1 MLNKNTPISELK
13 GIGPKSFFLY
23 QNLGLNTVG
32 DLLSHIPFRY
42 QDTSEIISI
51 KEFKEQGEGTFLAE
65 VEDVKTTYFR
75 KKITTVKVKDDTDNL
90 RLIYFN
96 QSYLQK
102 TLQKGQIYIFDAKY
116 SVGKNGKS
124 KNIYNP
130 KYERFK
136 YDKEKQLHVGKIVG
150 VYPETKGL
158 TSAMLRRK
166 ISELQEDIPAIF
178 TDPLEQEIKRGNLKL
193 PLIAGAVK
201 NIHFP
206 NNKTDIKLARERLA
220 FDEMLRVAIKI
231 ERERKEK
238 KQEKSKKIPLNSKV
252 VNKFI
257 KLLPYELTNDQ
268 NKAVEDILN
277 DYNNSVPMTRL
288 LNGDV
293 GSGKTV
299 VSAIAILNC
308 IKNGFSSI
316 LLAPTTVL
324 AKQHFET
331 FKKLLKNFNV
341 DIELCISSEK
351 SISDADNKLII
362 GTHAILYEMELPK
375 DLNLVII
382 DEQHRFGVEQREY
395 FRKKSRYSPHYL
407 TMTATP
413 IPRSLTEIFFGGL
426 DVSEIKEKP
435 KNRIEVKTYYTPVK
449 KRYECFDWVK
459 EKIIQSKGKDQAF
472 FIYPLIEETEKSTRK
487 SVLNEYEN
495 LMEIFKGLKVKYLH
509 GKLKENEKSKLLE
522 EFREKKID
530 ILVSTT
536 VIEVGID
543 IPDATII
550 VVEDA
555 ERFGLAQLHQLRGRV
570 GRSDKE
576 SYCFVIPSN
585 SVERKS
591 PAEERLIYFSK
602 HSSGFDVAQYDLQT
616 RGPGE
621 VYGTKQSGV
630 PTFKAADIYDVALLK
645 KARVFAKKLIKEDND
660 LKYILDNL
668 FY

>member
-1 MLNKNTPISELK
+1 MLTKDTPISELK
-13 GIGPKSFFLY
+13 GIGPKSLY
-23 QNLGLNTVG
+23 LYENLGIHTVR
-32 DLLSHIPFRY
+32 DLLFHIPFRY

-51 KEFKEQGEGTFLAE
+51 KEFKERGEGTFLAE
-65 VEDVKTTYFR
+65 IEDVKTTYFK
-75 KKITTVKVKDDTDNL
+75 KKITTVKVKDDTDTL
-90 RLIYFN
+90 RLTYFN

-102 TLQKGQIYIFDAKY
+102 TLQKGEIYLFDAKY
-116 SVGKNGKS
+116 STSRNGKT

-130 KYERFK
+130 KFEKFK
-136 YDKEKQLHVGKIVG
+136 YEKEKQLHVGKIVG

-166 ISELQEDIPAIF
+166 IAELQNDIPKILD
-178 TDPLEQEIKRGNLKL
+178 DPLEKYVIKSNLKL
-193 PLIAGAVK
+193 PFISKAIEK
-201 NIHFP
+201 THFP
-206 NNKTDIKLARERLA
+206 EDQKDIDIAKQRLS

-231 ERERKEK
+231 EREKKAKRKEK
-238 KQEKSKKIPLNSKV
+238 AKKIPLDSKV
-252 VNKFI
+252 LNNFI
-257 KLLPYELTNDQ
+257 KSLPYKLTDDQ
-268 NKAVEDILN
+268 NKAVEEILA
-277 DYNNSVPMTRL
+277 DCNNSIPMTRL

-299 VSAIAILNC
+299 VAGIAILNC

-331 FKKLLKNFNV
+331 FNKLFKDFDI
-341 DIELCISSEK
+341 DIELCISSDK
-351 SISDADNKLII
+351 NISDADNKLII
-362 GTHAILYEMELPK
+362 GTHAILYDMTLPK

-395 FRKKSRYSPHYL
+395 FREKGKYSPHYL

-435 KNRIEVKTYYTPVK
+435 KGRIEVKTYYTPVR
-449 KRYECFDWVK
+449 KRLECFEWVK
-459 EKIIQSKGKDQAF
+459 EKILESKGENQAF

-487 SVLNEYEN
+487 SVLNEYES
-495 LMEIFKGLKVKYLH
+495 LKEIFKGLKVKYLH
-509 GKLKENEKSKLLE
+509 GKLKEEEKSKLLE
-522 EFREKKID
+522 DFREKKID

-543 IPDATII
+543 IPDATIM

-576 SYCFVIPSN
+576 SYCFVIPSS
-585 SVERKS
+585 SVERGS
-591 PAEERLIYFSK
+591 PAEERLLYFSK

-621 VYGTKQSGV
+621 VYGTRQSGI
-630 PTFKAADIYDVALLK
+630 PIFKVADIYDVDLLK
-645 KARVFAKKLIKEDND
+645 RARTFAKKLIKEDND
-660 LKYILDNL
+660 LEYILDNL
-668 FY
+668 FR

>member
-1 MLNKNTPISELK
+1 MLTKDTPISELK
-13 GIGPKSFFLY
+13 GIGPKSLY
-23 QNLGLNTVG
+23 LYENLGIHTVR
-32 DLLSHIPFRY
+32 DLLFHTPFRY

-51 KEFKEQGEGTFLAE
+51 KEFKERGEGTFLAE
-65 VEDVKTTYFR
+65 IEDVKTTYFR
-75 KKITTVKVKDDTDNL
+75 KKITTVKVKDDTDTL
-90 RLIYFN
+90 RLTYFN

-102 TLQKGQIYIFDAKY
+102 TLQKGEIYLFDAKY
-116 SVGKNGKS
+116 STSRNGKT

-130 KYERFK
+130 KFEKFK
-136 YDKEKQLHVGKIVG
+136 YEKEKQLHVGKIVG

-166 ISELQEDIPAIF
+166 IAELQDDIPKILD
-178 TDPLEQEIKRGNLKL
+178 DPLEKNIKKSNLKL
-193 PLIAGAVK
+193 PFISQAIEK
-201 NIHFP
+201 THFP
-206 NNKTDIKLARERLA
+206 EDQKDIDIAKQRLS

-231 ERERKEK
+231 EREKEAKRKEK
-238 KQEKSKKIPLNSKV
+238 AKKIPLDSKV
-252 VNKFI
+252 LNNFI
-257 KLLPYELTNDQ
+257 KSLPYKLTDDQ
-268 NKAVEDILN
+268 NKPVEEILS
-277 DYNNSVPMTRL
+277 DCNNSIPMTRL

-299 VSAIAILNC
+299 VAGIAILNC

-331 FKKLLKNFNV
+331 FNKLFKDFNI
-341 DIELCISSEK
+341 DIELCISSDK
-351 SISDADNKLII
+351 NISDANNKLII
-362 GTHAILYEMELPK
+362 GTHAILYDMAQPK

-395 FRKKSRYSPHYL
+395 FREKGKYSPHYL

-435 KNRIEVKTYYTPVK
+435 KGRIEVKTYYTPVR
-449 KRYECFDWVK
+449 KRLECFEWVK
-459 EKIIQSKGKDQAF
+459 EKILESKEENQAF

-487 SVLNEYEN
+487 SVLNEYES
-495 LMEIFKGLKVKYLH
+495 LKEIFKGLKVKYLH
-509 GKLKENEKSKLLE
+509 GKLKEEEKSKLLE
-522 EFREKKID
+522 DFREKKID

-543 IPDATII
+543 IPDATIM

-576 SYCFVIPSN
+576 SYCFVIPSS
-585 SVERKS
+585 SVERGS
-591 PAEERLIYFSK
+591 PAEERLLYFSK

-621 VYGTKQSGV
+621 VYGTRQSGI
-630 PTFKAADIYDVALLK
+630 PIFKVADIYDVDLLK
-645 KARVFAKKLIKEDND
+645 RARTFAKKLIKEDND
-660 LKYILDNL
+660 LEYILDNL
-668 FY
+668 FR

>member
-1 MLNKNTPISELK
+1 MLAKNTPISELK
-13 GIGPKSFFLY
+13 GIGPKTLY
-23 QNLGLNTVG
+23 LYENLGIHTVR
-32 DLLSHIPFRY
+32 DLLFHIPFRY

-51 KEFKEQGEGTFLAE
+51 KEFKERGEGTFLAE
-65 VEDVKTTYFR
+65 IEDVKTTYFK
-75 KKITTVKVKDDTDNL
+75 KKITTVKVKDDTDTL
-90 RLIYFN
+90 RLTYFN

-102 TLQKGQIYIFDAKY
+102 TLEKGEIYLFDAKY
-116 SVGKNGKS
+116 STSRNGKT

-130 KYERFK
+130 KFEKFK
-136 YDKEKQLHVGKIVG
+136 YEKEKQLHVGKIVG

-166 ISELQEDIPAIF
+166 IAELQNDIPKILD
-178 TDPLEQEIKRGNLKL
+178 DPLEKHIKESNLKL
-193 PLIAGAVK
+193 PFVSKAIEK
-201 NIHFP
+201 IHFP
-206 NNKTDIKLARERLA
+206 EDQKDIDNAKQRLS

-231 ERERKEK
+231 EREKEAKRKEK
-238 KQEKSKKIPLNSKV
+238 AKKIPLDSKV
-252 VNKFI
+252 LNNFI
-257 KLLPYELTNDQ
+257 KSLPYKLTDDQ
-268 NKAVEDILN
+268 NKAVEEILS
-277 DYNNSVPMTRL
+277 DCNSSIPMTRL

-299 VSAIAILNC
+299 VAGIAILNC

-331 FKKLLKNFNV
+331 FTKLFKDFNI
-341 DIELCISSEK
+341 DIELCISSDK
-351 SISDADNKLII
+351 NISDADNKLII
-362 GTHAILYEMELPK
+362 GTHAILYDMTLPK

-395 FRKKSRYSPHYL
+395 FREKGKYSPHYL

-435 KNRIEVKTYYTPVK
+435 KGRIEVKTYYTPVR
-449 KRYECFDWVK
+449 KRLECFEWVK
-459 EKIIQSKGKDQAF
+459 EKILESKGENQAF

-487 SVLNEYEN
+487 SVLNEYES
-495 LMEIFKGLKVKYLH
+495 LKEIFKGLKVKYLH
-509 GKLKENEKSKLLE
+509 GKLKEEEKSKLLE
-522 EFREKKID
+522 DFREKKID
-530 ILVSTT
+530 VLVSTT

-543 IPDATII
+543 IPDATIM

-576 SYCFVIPSN
+576 SYCFVIPSS
-585 SVERKS
+585 SVERGS
-591 PAEERLIYFSK
+591 PAEERLLYFSK

-621 VYGTKQSGV
+621 VYGTRQSGI
-630 PTFKAADIYDVALLK
+630 PIFKVADIYDVALLK
-645 KARVFAKKLIKEDND
+645 RARTFAKKLIKEDND
-660 LKYILDNL
+660 LEYILDNL
-668 FY
+668 FR

>member
-1 MLNKNTPISELK
+1 MLSKNTPISELK
-13 GIGPKSFFLY
+13 GIGPKSLFLY
-23 QNLGLNTVG
+23 QNLGLNTVEE
-32 DLLSHIPFRY
+32 LLSHIPFRY

-51 KEFKEQGEGTFLAE
+51 KEFKEKGEGTFLAE
-65 VEDVKTTYFR
+65 VEDVSTTYFR
-75 KKITTVKVKDDTDNL
+75 KKITTVKVKDDTGTL
-90 RLIYFN
+90 RLVYFN
-96 QSYLQK
+96 QAYLQK
-102 TLQKGQIYIFDAKY
+102 TLQKGQIYLFDAKY
-116 SVGKNGKS
+116 SVSKNGKS

-130 KYERFK
+130 KYEKFK

-166 ISELQEDIPAIF
+166 ISQLQKDIPQIF
-178 TDPLEQEIKRGNLKL
+178 QDPLKTHIKEGNPELLFIFDALQKM
-193 PLIAGAVK
+193 
-201 NIHFP
+201 HFP
-206 NNKTDIKLARERLA
+206 DNKTDITLARERLA

-231 ERERKEK
+231 EREREEKKKEK
-238 KQEKSKKIPLNSKV
+238 ARKIGLKSRV
-252 VNKFI
+252 VNEFI
-257 KLLPYELTNDQ
+257 KSLPYELTNDQ
-268 NKAVEDILN
+268 NKAVEDILH
-277 DYNNSVPMTRL
+277 DYNSSIPMTRL

-308 IKNGFSSI
+308 IRNGFSSI

-324 AKQHFET
+324 ARQHFQT
-331 FKKLLKNFNV
+331 FKKLLKDFNV

-351 SISDADNKLII
+351 IISDADNKLII
-362 GTHAILYEMELPK
+362 GTHAILYEMDLPK

-395 FRKKSRYSPHYL
+395 FRRKSKYSPHYL

-435 KNRIEVKTYYTPVK
+435 KNRIEVKTYYTPTK
-449 KRYECFDWVK
+449 KRFECFDWVK
-459 EKIIQSKGKDQAF
+459 EKIVKSKGESQAF

-487 SVLNEYEN
+487 SVLNEFEN
-495 LMEIFKGLKVKYLH
+495 LTEIFKGLKVKYLH
-509 GKLKENEKSKLLE
+509 GKLKEREKSKLLE

-543 IPDATII
+543 IPDATIM

-585 SVERKS
+585 SVTRES
-591 PAEERLIYFSK
+591 EAEKRLIYFSK

-630 PTFKAADIYDVALLK
+630 PIFKAADIYDVALLK
-645 KARVFAKKLIKEDND
+645 KARRFAKKLIKEDND
-660 LKYILDNL
+660 LEYILDNL
-668 FY
+668 FK

>member
-1 MLNKNTPISELK
+1 MLTKDTPISELK
-13 GIGPKSFFLY
+13 GIGPKSLY
-23 QNLGLNTVG
+23 LYENLGIHTVR
-32 DLLSHIPFRY
+32 DLLFHIPFRY

-51 KEFKEQGEGTFLAE
+51 KEFKERGEGTFLAE
-65 VEDVKTTYFR
+65 IEDVKTTYFR
-75 KKITTVKVKDDTDNL
+75 KKITTVKVKDDTDTL
-90 RLIYFN
+90 RLTYFN

-102 TLQKGQIYIFDAKY
+102 TLQKGEIYLFDAKY
-116 SVGKNGKS
+116 STSRNGKT

-130 KYERFK
+130 KFEKFK
-136 YDKEKQLHVGKIVG
+136 YEKEKQLHVGKIVG

-166 ISELQEDIPAIF
+166 IADLQDDIPKILD
-178 TDPLEQEIKRGNLKL
+178 DPLEKNIKKSNLKL
-193 PLIAGAVK
+193 PFISKAIEK
-201 NIHFP
+201 IHFP
-206 NNKTDIKLARERLA
+206 KDQKDIDMAKQRLS

-231 ERERKEK
+231 EREKEAKRKEK
-238 KQEKSKKIPLNSKV
+238 AKKIPLDSKV
-252 VNKFI
+252 LNNFI
-257 KLLPYELTNDQ
+257 KSLPYKLTDDQ
-268 NKAVEDILN
+268 NKAVAEILS
-277 DYNNSVPMTRL
+277 DCNNSIPMTRL

-299 VSAIAILNC
+299 VAGIAILNC

-331 FKKLLKNFNV
+331 FNKLFKDFNI
-341 DIELCISSEK
+341 DIELCISSDK
-351 SISDADNKLII
+351 NISDADNKLII
-362 GTHAILYEMELPK
+362 GTHAILYDMALPK

-395 FRKKSRYSPHYL
+395 FREKGKYSPHYL

-435 KNRIEVKTYYTPVK
+435 KGRIEVKTYYTPVR
-449 KRYECFDWVK
+449 KRLECFEWVK
-459 EKIIQSKGKDQAF
+459 EKILESKGENQAF
-472 FIYPLIEETEKSTRK
+472 FIYPLIEESEKSTRK
-487 SVLNEYEN
+487 SVLNEYES
-495 LMEIFKGLKVKYLH
+495 LKEIFKGLKVKYLH
-509 GKLKENEKSKLLE
+509 GKLKEEEKSKLLE
-522 EFREKKID
+522 NFREKKID

-543 IPDATII
+543 IPDATIM

-576 SYCFVIPSN
+576 SYCFVIPSS
-585 SVERKS
+585 SVEKGS
-591 PAEERLIYFSK
+591 PAEERLLYFSK

-621 VYGTKQSGV
+621 VYGTRQSGI
-630 PTFKAADIYDVALLK
+630 PIFKVADIYDVDLLK
-645 KARVFAKKLIKEDND
+645 RARSFAKKLIKEDND
-660 LKYILDNL
+660 LEYILDNL
-668 FY
+668 FR

>member
-1 MLNKNTPISELK
+1 MLTKDTPISELK
-13 GIGPKSFFLY
+13 GIGPKSLY
-23 QNLGLNTVG
+23 LYENLGIHTVR
-32 DLLSHIPFRY
+32 DLLFHIPFRY

-51 KEFKEQGEGTFLAE
+51 KEFKERGEGTFLAE
-65 VEDVKTTYFR
+65 IEDVKTTYFK
-75 KKITTVKVKDDTDNL
+75 KKITTVKVKDDTDTL
-90 RLIYFN
+90 RLTYFN

-102 TLQKGQIYIFDAKY
+102 TLQKGEIYLFDAKY
-116 SVGKNGKS
+116 STSRNGKT

-130 KYERFK
+130 KFEKFK
-136 YDKEKQLHVGKIVG
+136 YEKEKQLHVGKIVG

-166 ISELQEDIPAIF
+166 IAELQNDIPKILD
-178 TDPLEQEIKRGNLKL
+178 DPLEKYVIKSNLKL
-193 PLIAGAVK
+193 PFISKAIEK
-201 NIHFP
+201 THFP
-206 NNKTDIKLARERLA
+206 EDQKDIDIAKQRLS

-231 ERERKEK
+231 EREKKAKRKEK
-238 KQEKSKKIPLNSKV
+238 AKKIPLDSKV
-252 VNKFI
+252 LNNFI
-257 KLLPYELTNDQ
+257 KSLPYKLTDDQ
-268 NKAVEDILN
+268 NKAVEEILA
-277 DYNNSVPMTRL
+277 DCNNSIPMTRL

-299 VSAIAILNC
+299 VAGIAILNC

-331 FKKLLKNFNV
+331 FNKLFKDFDI
-341 DIELCISSEK
+341 DIELCISSDK
-351 SISDADNKLII
+351 NISDADNKLII
-362 GTHAILYEMELPK
+362 GTHAILYDMTLPK

-395 FRKKSRYSPHYL
+395 FREKGKYSPHYL

-426 DVSEIKEKP
+426 DISEIKEKP
-435 KNRIEVKTYYTPVK
+435 KGRIEVKTYYTPVR
-449 KRYECFDWVK
+449 KRLECFEWVK
-459 EKIIQSKGKDQAF
+459 EKILESKGENQAF

-487 SVLNEYEN
+487 SVLNEYES
-495 LMEIFKGLKVKYLH
+495 LKEIFKGLKVKYLH
-509 GKLKENEKSKLLE
+509 GKLKEEEKSKLLE
-522 EFREKKID
+522 DFREKKID

-543 IPDATII
+543 IPDATIM

-576 SYCFVIPSN
+576 SYCFVIPSS
-585 SVERKS
+585 SVERGS
-591 PAEERLIYFSK
+591 PAEERLLYFSK

-621 VYGTKQSGV
+621 VYGTRQSGI
-630 PTFKAADIYDVALLK
+630 PIFKVADIYDVDLLK
-645 KARVFAKKLIKEDND
+645 RARTFAKKLIKEDND
-660 LKYILDNL
+660 LEYILDNL
-668 FY
+668 FR

>member
-1 MLNKNTPISELK
+1 MLTKDTPISELK
-13 GIGPKSFFLY
+13 GIGPKSLY
-23 QNLGLNTVG
+23 LYENLGIHTVR
-32 DLLSHIPFRY
+32 DLLFHIPFRY

-51 KEFKEQGEGTFLAE
+51 KEFKERGEGTFLAE
-65 VEDVKTTYFR
+65 IEDVKTTYFK
-75 KKITTVKVKDDTDNL
+75 KKITTVKVKDDTDTL
-90 RLIYFN
+90 RLTYFN

-102 TLQKGQIYIFDAKY
+102 TLQKGEIYLFDAKY
-116 SVGKNGKS
+116 STSRNGKT

-130 KYERFK
+130 KFEKFK
-136 YDKEKQLHVGKIVG
+136 YEKEKQLHVGKIVG

-166 ISELQEDIPAIF
+166 IAELQNDIPKILD
-178 TDPLEQEIKRGNLKL
+178 DPLEKYVIKSNLKL
-193 PLIAGAVK
+193 PFISKAIEK
-201 NIHFP
+201 THFP
-206 NNKTDIKLARERLA
+206 EDQKDIDIAKQRLS

-231 ERERKEK
+231 EREKKAKRKEK
-238 KQEKSKKIPLNSKV
+238 AKKIPLDSKV
-252 VNKFI
+252 LNNFI
-257 KLLPYELTNDQ
+257 KSLPYKLTDDQ
-268 NKAVEDILN
+268 NKAVEEILA
-277 DYNNSVPMTRL
+277 DCNNSIPMTRL

-299 VSAIAILNC
+299 VAGIAILNC

-331 FKKLLKNFNV
+331 FNKLFKDFDI
-341 DIELCISSEK
+341 DIELCISSDK
-351 SISDADNKLII
+351 NISDADNKLII
-362 GTHAILYEMELPK
+362 GTHAILYDMTLPK

-395 FRKKSRYSPHYL
+395 FREKGKYSPHYL

-435 KNRIEVKTYYTPVK
+435 KGRIEVKTYYTPVR
-449 KRYECFDWVK
+449 KRLECFEWVK
-459 EKIIQSKGKDQAF
+459 EKILESKGENQAF

-487 SVLNEYEN
+487 SVLNEYES
-495 LMEIFKGLKVKYLH
+495 LKEIFKGLKVKYLH
-509 GKLKENEKSKLLE
+509 GKLKEEEKSKLLE
-522 EFREKKID
+522 DFREKKID

-543 IPDATII
+543 IPDATIM

-576 SYCFVIPSN
+576 SYCFVIPSS
-585 SVERKS
+585 SVEKGS
-591 PAEERLIYFSK
+591 PAEERLLYFSK

-621 VYGTKQSGV
+621 VYGTRQSGI
-630 PTFKAADIYDVALLK
+630 PIFKVADIYDVDLLK
-645 KARVFAKKLIKEDND
+645 RARTFAKKLIKEDNN
-660 LKYILDNL
+660 LEYILDNL
-668 FY
+668 FR

>member
-1 MLNKNTPISELK
+1 MLAKDTPISELK
-13 GIGPKSFFLY
+13 GIGPKSLY
-23 QNLGLNTVG
+23 LYENLGIHTVR
-32 DLLSHIPFRY
+32 DLLFHIPFRY

-51 KEFKEQGEGTFLAE
+51 KEFKERGEGTFLAE
-65 VEDVKTTYFR
+65 IEDVKTTYFR
-75 KKITTVKVKDDTDNL
+75 KKITTVKVKDDTDTL
-90 RLIYFN
+90 RLSYFN

-102 TLQKGQIYIFDAKY
+102 TLQKGDIYIFDAKY
-116 SVGKNGKS
+116 STSRNGKT

-130 KYERFK
+130 KFEKFK
-136 YDKEKQLHVGKIVG
+136 YEKEKQLHVGKIVG

-166 ISELQEDIPAIF
+166 IADLQDDIPKILD
-178 TDPLEQEIKRGNLKL
+178 DPLEKNIKKSNLKL
-193 PLIAGAVK
+193 PFISEAIEK
-201 NIHFP
+201 IHFP
-206 NNKTDIKLARERLA
+206 EDQKDIDMAKQRLS
-220 FDEMLRVAIKI
+220 FDEMLRVGIKI
-231 ERERKEK
+231 EREKEAKRKEK
-238 KQEKSKKIPLNSKV
+238 AKKIPLDSKIL
-252 VNKFI
+252 NNFI
-257 KLLPYELTNDQ
+257 KSLPYKLTDDQ
-268 NKAVEDILN
+268 NKAVEEILA
-277 DYNNSVPMTRL
+277 DCNNSIPMTRL

-299 VSAIAILNC
+299 VAGIAILNC

-331 FKKLLKNFNV
+331 FTKLFKDFNI
-341 DIELCISSEK
+341 DIELCISSDK
-351 SISDADNKLII
+351 NISDADNKLII
-362 GTHAILYEMELPK
+362 GTHAILYDMTLPK

-395 FRKKSRYSPHYL
+395 FREKGKYSPHYL

-435 KNRIEVKTYYTPVK
+435 KGRIEVKTYYTPVR
-449 KRYECFDWVK
+449 KRLECFEWVK
-459 EKIIQSKGKDQAF
+459 EKILESKGENQAF
-472 FIYPLIEETEKSTRK
+472 FIYPLIEESEKSTRK
-487 SVLNEYEN
+487 SVLNEYES
-495 LMEIFKGLKVKYLH
+495 LKEIFKGLKVKYLH
-509 GKLKENEKSKLLE
+509 GKLKEEEKSKLLE
-522 EFREKKID
+522 DFREKKID

-543 IPDATII
+543 IPDATIM

-576 SYCFVIPSN
+576 SYCFVIPSS
-585 SVERKS
+585 SVERGS
-591 PAEERLIYFSK
+591 PAEERLLYFSK

-621 VYGTKQSGV
+621 VYGTRQSGI
-630 PTFKAADIYDVALLK
+630 PIFKVADIYDVALLK
-645 KARVFAKKLIKEDND
+645 RARTFAKKLIKEDND
-660 LKYILDNL
+660 LEYILDNL
-668 FY
+668 FR

>member
-1 MLNKNTPISELK
+1 MLTKDTPISELK
-13 GIGPKSFFLY
+13 GIGPKSLY
-23 QNLGLNTVG
+23 LYENLGIHTVR
-32 DLLSHIPFRY
+32 DLLFHIPFRY

-51 KEFKEQGEGTFLAE
+51 KEFKERGEGTFLAE
-65 VEDVKTTYFR
+65 IEDVKTTYFK
-75 KKITTVKVKDDTDNL
+75 KKITTVKVKDDTDTL
-90 RLIYFN
+90 RLTYFN

-102 TLQKGQIYIFDAKY
+102 TLQKGDIYIFDAKY
-116 SVGKNGKS
+116 STSRNGKT

-130 KYERFK
+130 KFEKFK
-136 YDKEKQLHVGKIVG
+136 YEKEKQLHVGKIVG
-150 VYPETKGL
+150 VYPETRGL

-166 ISELQEDIPAIF
+166 IADLQDDIPKILD
-178 TDPLEQEIKRGNLKL
+178 DPLEKYFEKSNLKL
-193 PLIAGAVK
+193 PFISQAIEK
-201 NIHFP
+201 IHFP
-206 NNKTDIKLARERLA
+206 EDQKDVDIAKQRLS
-220 FDEMLRVAIKI
+220 FDEMLRVAIKT
-231 ERERKEK
+231 EREKAQKQREK
-238 KQEKSKKIPLNSKV
+238 AKKIPLDSKV
-252 VNKFI
+252 LNNFI
-257 KLLPYELTNDQ
+257 KSLPYKLTDDQ
-268 NKAVEDILN
+268 NKAVEEILS
-277 DYNNSVPMTRL
+277 DCNNSIPMTRL

-299 VSAIAILNC
+299 VAGIAILNC

-331 FKKLLKNFNV
+331 FNKLFKDFDI
-341 DIELCISSEK
+341 DIELCISSDK
-351 SISDADNKLII
+351 NISDADNKLII
-362 GTHAILYEMELPK
+362 GTHAILYDMTLPK

-395 FRKKSRYSPHYL
+395 FREKGKYSPHYL

-426 DVSEIKEKP
+426 DISEIKEKP
-435 KNRIEVKTYYTPVK
+435 KGRIEVKTYYTPVR
-449 KRYECFDWVK
+449 KRLECFEWVK
-459 EKIIQSKGKDQAF
+459 EKILESKGENQAF

-487 SVLNEYEN
+487 SVLNEYES
-495 LMEIFKGLKVKYLH
+495 LKEIFKGLKVKYLH
-509 GKLKENEKSKLLE
+509 GKLKEEEKSKLLE
-522 EFREKKID
+522 DFREKKID

-543 IPDATII
+543 IPDATIM

-576 SYCFVIPSN
+576 SYCFVIPSS
-585 SVERKS
+585 SVERGS
-591 PAEERLIYFSK
+591 PAEERLLYFSK

-621 VYGTKQSGV
+621 VYGTRQSGI
-630 PTFKAADIYDVALLK
+630 PIFKVADIYDVDLLK
-645 KARVFAKKLIKEDND
+645 RARTFAKKLIKEDND
-660 LKYILDNL
+660 LEYILDNL
-668 FY
+668 FR

>member
-1 MLNKNTPISELK
+1 MLSKDTPISELK
-13 GIGPKSFFLY
+13 GIGPKSLY
-23 QNLGLNTVG
+23 LYENLGIHTVR
-32 DLLSHIPFRY
+32 DLLFHIPFRY

-51 KEFKEQGEGTFLAE
+51 KEFKERGEGTFLAE
-65 VEDVKTTYFR
+65 IEDVKTTYFR
-75 KKITTVKVKDDTDNL
+75 KKITTVKVKDDTDTL
-90 RLIYFN
+90 RLTYFN

-102 TLQKGQIYIFDAKY
+102 TLQKGEIYLFDAKY
-116 SVGKNGKS
+116 STSRNGKT

-130 KYERFK
+130 KFEKFK
-136 YDKEKQLHVGKIVG
+136 YEKEKQLHVGKIVG

-166 ISELQEDIPAIF
+166 IADLQDDIPKILD
-178 TDPLEQEIKRGNLKL
+178 DPLEKNIKKSNLKL
-193 PLIAGAVK
+193 PFISKAIEK
-201 NIHFP
+201 IHFP
-206 NNKTDIKLARERLA
+206 KDQKDIDMAKQRLS

-231 ERERKEK
+231 EREKEAKRKEK
-238 KQEKSKKIPLNSKV
+238 AKKIPLDSKV
-252 VNKFI
+252 LNNFI
-257 KLLPYELTNDQ
+257 KSLPYKLTDDQ
-268 NKAVEDILN
+268 NKAVAEILS
-277 DYNNSVPMTRL
+277 DCNNSIPMTRL

-299 VSAIAILNC
+299 VAGIAILNC

-331 FKKLLKNFNV
+331 FNKLFKDFDI
-341 DIELCISSEK
+341 DIELCISSDK
-351 SISDADNKLII
+351 NISDADNKLII
-362 GTHAILYEMELPK
+362 GTHAILYDMALPK

-395 FRKKSRYSPHYL
+395 FREKGKYSPHYL

-435 KNRIEVKTYYTPVK
+435 KGRIEVKTYYTPVR
-449 KRYECFDWVK
+449 KRLECFEWVK
-459 EKIIQSKGKDQAF
+459 EKILESKGENQAF

-487 SVLNEYEN
+487 SVLNEYES
-495 LMEIFKGLKVKYLH
+495 LKEIFKGLKVKYLH
-509 GKLKENEKSKLLE
+509 GKLKEEEKSKLLE
-522 EFREKKID
+522 DFRKKKID
-530 ILVSTT
+530 VLVSTT

-543 IPDATII
+543 IPDATIM

-576 SYCFVIPSN
+576 SYCFVIPSS
-585 SVERKS
+585 SVERGS
-591 PAEERLIYFSK
+591 PAEERLLYFSK

-621 VYGTKQSGV
+621 VYGTRQSGI
-630 PTFKAADIYDVALLK
+630 PIFKVADIYDVDLLK
-645 KARVFAKKLIKEDND
+645 RARTFAKKLIKEDND
-660 LKYILDNL
+660 LEYILDNL
-668 FY
+668 FR

>member
-1 MLNKNTPISELK
+1 MLTKDTPISELK
-13 GIGPKSFFLY
+13 GIGPKSLY
-23 QNLGLNTVG
+23 LYENLGIHTVR
-32 DLLSHIPFRY
+32 DLLFHIPFRY

-51 KEFKEQGEGTFLAE
+51 KEFKERGEGTFLAE
-65 VEDVKTTYFR
+65 IEDVKTTYFK
-75 KKITTVKVKDDTDNL
+75 KKITTVKVKDDTDTL
-90 RLIYFN
+90 RLTYFN

-102 TLQKGQIYIFDAKY
+102 TLQKGDIYIFDAKY
-116 SVGKNGKS
+116 STSKNGKT

-130 KYERFK
+130 KFEKFK
-136 YDKEKQLHVGKIVG
+136 YEKEKQLHVGKIVG

-166 ISELQEDIPAIF
+166 IADLQDDIPKILD
-178 TDPLEQEIKRGNLKL
+178 DPLEKHIKKSNLRL
-193 PLIAGAVK
+193 PFISRAIEK
-201 NIHFP
+201 IHFP
-206 NNKTDIKLARERLA
+206 EDQKDVDIAKQRLS

-231 ERERKEK
+231 EREKEAKRKEK
-238 KQEKSKKIPLNSKV
+238 AKKIPLDSKV
-252 VNKFI
+252 LNNFI
-257 KLLPYELTNDQ
+257 KSLPYKLTDDQ
-268 NKAVEDILN
+268 NKAVEEILS
-277 DYNNSVPMTRL
+277 DCNNSIPMTRL

-299 VSAIAILNC
+299 VAGIAILNC

-331 FKKLLKNFNV
+331 FTKLFKDFNI
-341 DIELCISSEK
+341 DIELCISSNK
-351 SISDADNKLII
+351 NISDADNKLII
-362 GTHAILYEMELPK
+362 GTHAILYDMALPK

-395 FRKKSRYSPHYL
+395 FREKGKYSPHYL

-435 KNRIEVKTYYTPVK
+435 KGRIEVKTYYTPVR
-449 KRYECFDWVK
+449 KRLECFEWVK
-459 EKIIQSKGKDQAF
+459 EKILESKGENQAF

-487 SVLNEYEN
+487 SVLNEYES
-495 LMEIFKGLKVKYLH
+495 LKEIFKGLKVKYLH
-509 GKLKENEKSKLLE
+509 GKLKEEEKSKLLE
-522 EFREKKID
+522 DFREKKID

-543 IPDATII
+543 IPDATIM

-576 SYCFVIPSN
+576 SYCFVIPSS
-585 SVERKS
+585 SVERGS
-591 PAEERLIYFSK
+591 PAEERLLYFSK

-621 VYGTKQSGV
+621 VYGTRQSGI
-630 PTFKAADIYDVALLK
+630 PIFKVADIYDVDLLK
-645 KARVFAKKLIKEDND
+645 RARSFAKKLIKEDND
-660 LKYILDNL
+660 LEYILDNL
-668 FY
+668 FR

>member
-1 MLNKNTPISELK
+1 MLTKDTPISELK
-13 GIGPKSFFLY
+13 GIGPKSLY
-23 QNLGLNTVG
+23 LYENLGIHTVR
-32 DLLSHIPFRY
+32 DLLFHIPFRY

-51 KEFKEQGEGTFLAE
+51 KEFKERGEGTFLAE
-65 VEDVKTTYFR
+65 IEDVKTTYFK
-75 KKITTVKVKDDTDNL
+75 KKITTVKVKDDTDTL
-90 RLIYFN
+90 RLTYFN

-102 TLQKGQIYIFDAKY
+102 TLQKGEIYLFDAKY
-116 SVGKNGKS
+116 STSRNGKT

-130 KYERFK
+130 KFEKFK
-136 YDKEKQLHVGKIVG
+136 YEKEKQLHVGKIVG

-166 ISELQEDIPAIF
+166 IAELQNDIPKILD
-178 TDPLEQEIKRGNLKL
+178 DPLEKYVIKSNLKL
-193 PLIAGAVK
+193 PFISKAIEK
-201 NIHFP
+201 THFP
-206 NNKTDIKLARERLA
+206 EDQKDIDIAKQRLS

-231 ERERKEK
+231 EREKKAKRKEK
-238 KQEKSKKIPLNSKV
+238 AKKIPLDSKV
-252 VNKFI
+252 LNNFI
-257 KLLPYELTNDQ
+257 KSLPYKLTDDQ
-268 NKAVEDILN
+268 NKAVEEILA
-277 DYNNSVPMTRL
+277 DCNNSIPMTRL

-299 VSAIAILNC
+299 VAGIAILNC

-331 FKKLLKNFNV
+331 FNKLFKDFDI
-341 DIELCISSEK
+341 DIELCISSDK
-351 SISDADNKLII
+351 NISDADNKLII
-362 GTHAILYEMELPK
+362 GTHAILYDMALPK

-395 FRKKSRYSPHYL
+395 FREKGKYSPHYL

-435 KNRIEVKTYYTPVK
+435 KGRIEVKTYYTPVR
-449 KRYECFDWVK
+449 KRLECFEWVK
-459 EKIIQSKGKDQAF
+459 EKILESKGENQAF

-487 SVLNEYEN
+487 SVLNEYES
-495 LMEIFKGLKVKYLH
+495 LKEIFKGLKVKYLH
-509 GKLKENEKSKLLE
+509 GKLKEEEKSKLLE
-522 EFREKKID
+522 DFRKKKID
-530 ILVSTT
+530 VLVSTT

-543 IPDATII
+543 IPDATIM

-576 SYCFVIPSN
+576 SYCFVIPSS
-585 SVERKS
+585 SVERGS
-591 PAEERLIYFSK
+591 PAEERLLYFSK

-621 VYGTKQSGV
+621 VYGTRQSGI
-630 PTFKAADIYDVALLK
+630 PIFKVADIYDVDLLK
-645 KARVFAKKLIKEDND
+645 RARSFAKKLIKEDND
-660 LKYILDNL
+660 LEYILDNL
-668 FY
+668 FR

>member
-1 MLNKNTPISELK
+1 MLTKDTPISELK
-13 GIGPKSFFLY
+13 GIGPKSLY
-23 QNLGLNTVG
+23 LYENLGIHTVR
-32 DLLSHIPFRY
+32 DLLFHIPFRY

-51 KEFKEQGEGTFLAE
+51 KEFKERGEGTFLAE
-65 VEDVKTTYFR
+65 IEDVKTTYFK
-75 KKITTVKVKDDTDNL
+75 KKITTVKVKDDTDTL
-90 RLIYFN
+90 RLTYFN

-102 TLQKGQIYIFDAKY
+102 TLQKGEIYLFDAKY
-116 SVGKNGKS
+116 STSRNGKT

-130 KYERFK
+130 KFEKFK
-136 YDKEKQLHVGKIVG
+136 YEKEKQLHVGKIVG

-166 ISELQEDIPAIF
+166 IAELQNDIPKILD
-178 TDPLEQEIKRGNLKL
+178 DPLEKYVIKSNLKL
-193 PLIAGAVK
+193 PFISKAIEK
-201 NIHFP
+201 THFP
-206 NNKTDIKLARERLA
+206 EDQKDVDIAKQRLS

-231 ERERKEK
+231 EREKKAKRKEK
-238 KQEKSKKIPLNSKV
+238 AKKIPLDSKV
-252 VNKFI
+252 LNNFI
-257 KLLPYELTNDQ
+257 KSLPYKLTDDQ
-268 NKAVEDILN
+268 NKAVEEILA
-277 DYNNSVPMTRL
+277 DCNNSIPMTRL

-299 VSAIAILNC
+299 VAGIAILNC

-331 FKKLLKNFNV
+331 FNKLFKDFDI
-341 DIELCISSEK
+341 DIELCISSDK
-351 SISDADNKLII
+351 NISDADNKLII
-362 GTHAILYEMELPK
+362 GTHAILYDMTLPK

-395 FRKKSRYSPHYL
+395 FREKGKYSPHYL

-426 DVSEIKEKP
+426 DISEIKEKP
-435 KNRIEVKTYYTPVK
+435 KGRIEVKTYYTPVR
-449 KRYECFDWVK
+449 KRLECFEWVK
-459 EKIIQSKGKDQAF
+459 EKILESKGENQAF

-487 SVLNEYEN
+487 SVLNEYES
-495 LMEIFKGLKVKYLH
+495 LKEIFKGLKVKYLH
-509 GKLKENEKSKLLE
+509 GKLKEEEKSKLLE
-522 EFREKKID
+522 DFREKKID

-543 IPDATII
+543 IPDATIM

-576 SYCFVIPSN
+576 SYCFVIPSS
-585 SVERKS
+585 SVERGS
-591 PAEERLIYFSK
+591 PAEERLLYFSK

-621 VYGTKQSGV
+621 VYGTRQSGI
-630 PTFKAADIYDVALLK
+630 PIFKVADIYDVDLLK
-645 KARVFAKKLIKEDND
+645 RARTFAKKLIKEDND
-660 LKYILDNL
+660 LEYILDNL
-668 FY
+668 FR

>member
-1 MLNKNTPISELK
+1 MLTKDTPISELK
-13 GIGPKSFFLY
+13 GIGPKSLY
-23 QNLGLNTVG
+23 LYENLGIHTVR
-32 DLLSHIPFRY
+32 DLLFHIPFRY

-51 KEFKEQGEGTFLAE
+51 KEFKERGEGTFLAE
-65 VEDVKTTYFR
+65 IEDVKTTYFK
-75 KKITTVKVKDDTDNL
+75 KKITTVKVKDDTDTL
-90 RLIYFN
+90 RLTYFN

-102 TLQKGQIYIFDAKY
+102 TLQKGEIYLFDAKY
-116 SVGKNGKS
+116 STSRNGKT

-130 KYERFK
+130 KFEKFK
-136 YDKEKQLHVGKIVG
+136 YEKEKQLHVGKIVG

-166 ISELQEDIPAIF
+166 IAELQNDIPKILD
-178 TDPLEQEIKRGNLKL
+178 DPLEKYVIKSNLKL
-193 PLIAGAVK
+193 PFISKAIEK
-201 NIHFP
+201 THFP
-206 NNKTDIKLARERLA
+206 EDQKDIDIAKQRLS

-231 ERERKEK
+231 EREKKAKRKEK
-238 KQEKSKKIPLNSKV
+238 AKKIPLDSKV
-252 VNKFI
+252 LNNFI
-257 KLLPYELTNDQ
+257 KSLPYKLTDDQ
-268 NKAVEDILN
+268 NKAVEEILA
-277 DYNNSVPMTRL
+277 DCNNSIPMTRL

-299 VSAIAILNC
+299 VAGIAILNC

-331 FKKLLKNFNV
+331 FNKLFKDFDI
-341 DIELCISSEK
+341 DIELCISSDK
-351 SISDADNKLII
+351 NISDADNKLII
-362 GTHAILYEMELPK
+362 GTHAILYDMTLPK

-395 FRKKSRYSPHYL
+395 FREKGKYSPHYL

-426 DVSEIKEKP
+426 DISEIKEKP
-435 KNRIEVKTYYTPVK
+435 KGRIEVKTYYTPVR
-449 KRYECFDWVK
+449 KRLECFEWVK
-459 EKIIQSKGKDQAF
+459 EKILESKGENQAF

-487 SVLNEYEN
+487 SVLNEYES
-495 LMEIFKGLKVKYLH
+495 LKEIFKGLKVKYLH
-509 GKLKENEKSKLLE
+509 GKLKEEEKSKLLE
-522 EFREKKID
+522 DFRKKKID
-530 ILVSTT
+530 VLVSTT

-543 IPDATII
+543 IPDATIM

-576 SYCFVIPSN
+576 SYCFVIPSS
-585 SVERKS
+585 SVERGS
-591 PAEERLIYFSK
+591 PAEERLLYFSK

-621 VYGTKQSGV
+621 VYGTRQSGI
-630 PTFKAADIYDVALLK
+630 PIFKVADIYDVDLLK
-645 KARVFAKKLIKEDND
+645 RARTFAKKLIKEDND
-660 LKYILDNL
+660 LEYILDNL
-668 FY
+668 FR

>member
-1 MLNKNTPISELK
+1 MLTKDTPISELK
-13 GIGPKSFFLY
+13 GIGPKSLY
-23 QNLGLNTVG
+23 LYENLGIHTVR
-32 DLLSHIPFRY
+32 DLLFHIPFRY

-51 KEFKEQGEGTFLAE
+51 KEFKERGEGTFLAE
-65 VEDVKTTYFR
+65 IEDVKTTYFK
-75 KKITTVKVKDDTDNL
+75 KKITTVKVKDDTDTL
-90 RLIYFN
+90 RLTYFN

-102 TLQKGQIYIFDAKY
+102 TLQKGDIYIFDAKY
-116 SVGKNGKS
+116 STSRNGKT

-130 KYERFK
+130 KFEKFK
-136 YDKEKQLHVGKIVG
+136 YEKEKQLHVGKIVG
-150 VYPETKGL
+150 VYPETRGL

-166 ISELQEDIPAIF
+166 IADLQDDIPKILD
-178 TDPLEQEIKRGNLKL
+178 DPLEKYFEKSNLKL
-193 PLIAGAVK
+193 PFISQAIEK
-201 NIHFP
+201 IHFP
-206 NNKTDIKLARERLA
+206 EDQKDVDIAKQRLS
-220 FDEMLRVAIKI
+220 FDEMLRVAIKT
-231 ERERKEK
+231 EREKAQKQREK
-238 KQEKSKKIPLNSKV
+238 AKKIPLDSKV
-252 VNKFI
+252 LNNFI
-257 KLLPYELTNDQ
+257 KSLPYKLTDDQ
-268 NKAVEDILN
+268 NKAVEEILS
-277 DYNNSVPMTRL
+277 DCNNSIPMTRL

-299 VSAIAILNC
+299 VAGIAILNC

-331 FKKLLKNFNV
+331 FNKLFKDFDI
-341 DIELCISSEK
+341 DIELCISSDK
-351 SISDADNKLII
+351 NISDADNKLII
-362 GTHAILYEMELPK
+362 GTHAILYDMALPK

-395 FRKKSRYSPHYL
+395 FREKGKYSPHYL

-435 KNRIEVKTYYTPVK
+435 KGRIEVKTYYTPVR
-449 KRYECFDWVK
+449 KRLECFEWVK
-459 EKIIQSKGKDQAF
+459 EKILESKGENQAF

-487 SVLNEYEN
+487 SVLNEYES
-495 LMEIFKGLKVKYLH
+495 LKEIFKGLKVKYLH
-509 GKLKENEKSKLLE
+509 GKLKEEEKSKLLE
-522 EFREKKID
+522 DFREKKID

-543 IPDATII
+543 IPDATIM

-576 SYCFVIPSN
+576 SYCFVIPSS
-585 SVERKS
+585 SVERGS
-591 PAEERLIYFSK
+591 PAEERLLYFSK

-621 VYGTKQSGV
+621 VYGTRQSGI
-630 PTFKAADIYDVALLK
+630 PIFKVADIYDVDLLK
-645 KARVFAKKLIKEDND
+645 RARSFAKKLIKEDND
-660 LKYILDNL
+660 LEYILDNL
-668 FY
+668 FR

>member
-1 MLNKNTPISELK
+1 MLTKDTPISELK
-13 GIGPKSFFLY
+13 GIGPKSLY
-23 QNLGLNTVG
+23 LYENLGIHTVR
-32 DLLSHIPFRY
+32 DLLFHIPFRY

-51 KEFKEQGEGTFLAE
+51 KEFKERGEGTFLAE
-65 VEDVKTTYFR
+65 IEDVKTTYFK
-75 KKITTVKVKDDTDNL
+75 KKITTVKVKDDTDTL
-90 RLIYFN
+90 RLTYFN

-102 TLQKGQIYIFDAKY
+102 TLQKGDIYIFDAKY
-116 SVGKNGKS
+116 STSRNGKT

-130 KYERFK
+130 KFEKFK
-136 YDKEKQLHVGKIVG
+136 YEKEKQLHVGKIVG
-150 VYPETKGL
+150 VYPETRGL

-166 ISELQEDIPAIF
+166 IADLQDDIPKILD
-178 TDPLEQEIKRGNLKL
+178 DPLEKYFEKSNLKL
-193 PLIAGAVK
+193 PFISQAIEK
-201 NIHFP
+201 IHFP
-206 NNKTDIKLARERLA
+206 EDQKDVDIAKQRLS
-220 FDEMLRVAIKI
+220 FDEMLRVAIKT
-231 ERERKEK
+231 EREKAQKQREK
-238 KQEKSKKIPLNSKV
+238 AKKIPLDSKV
-252 VNKFI
+252 LNNFI
-257 KLLPYELTNDQ
+257 KSLPYKLTDDQ
-268 NKAVEDILN
+268 NKAVEEILS
-277 DYNNSVPMTRL
+277 DCNNSIPMTRL

-299 VSAIAILNC
+299 VAGIAILNC

-331 FKKLLKNFNV
+331 FNKLFKDFDI
-341 DIELCISSEK
+341 DIELCISSDK
-351 SISDADNKLII
+351 NISDADNKLII
-362 GTHAILYEMELPK
+362 GTHAILYDMALPK

-395 FRKKSRYSPHYL
+395 FREKGKYSPHYL

-435 KNRIEVKTYYTPVK
+435 KGRIEVKTYYTPVR
-449 KRYECFDWVK
+449 KRLECFEWVK
-459 EKIIQSKGKDQAF
+459 EKILESKGENQAF

-487 SVLNEYEN
+487 SVLNEYES
-495 LMEIFKGLKVKYLH
+495 LKEIFKGLKVKYLH
-509 GKLKENEKSKLLE
+509 GKLKEEEKSKLLE
-522 EFREKKID
+522 DFRKKKID
-530 ILVSTT
+530 VLVSTT

-543 IPDATII
+543 IPDATIM

-576 SYCFVIPSN
+576 SYCFVIPSS
-585 SVERKS
+585 SVERGS
-591 PAEERLIYFSK
+591 PAEERLLYFSK

-621 VYGTKQSGV
+621 VYGTRQSGI
-630 PTFKAADIYDVALLK
+630 PIFKVADIYDVDLLK
-645 KARVFAKKLIKEDND
+645 RARSFAKKLIKEDND
-660 LKYILDNL
+660 LEYILDNL
-668 FY
+668 FR

>member
-1 MLNKNTPISELK
+1 MLTKDTPISELK
-13 GIGPKSFFLY
+13 GIGPKSLY
-23 QNLGLNTVG
+23 LYENLGIHTVR
-32 DLLSHIPFRY
+32 DLLFHIPFRY

-51 KEFKEQGEGTFLAE
+51 KEFKERGEGTFLAE
-65 VEDVKTTYFR
+65 IEDVKTTYFR
-75 KKITTVKVKDDTDNL
+75 KKITTVKVKDDTDTL
-90 RLIYFN
+90 RLTYFN

-102 TLQKGQIYIFDAKY
+102 TLEKGEIYLFDAKY
-116 SVGKNGKS
+116 STSRNGKT

-130 KYERFK
+130 KFEKFK
-136 YDKEKQLHVGKIVG
+136 YEKEKQLHIGKIVG

-166 ISELQEDIPAIF
+166 IADLQDNIPKILD
-178 TDPLEQEIKRGNLKL
+178 DPLKKYVEKSNLKL
-193 PLIAGAVK
+193 LFISKAIEK
-201 NIHFP
+201 IHFP
-206 NNKTDIKLARERLA
+206 EDQKDVDIAKERLS
-220 FDEMLRVAIKI
+220 FDEMLKVAIKI
-231 ERERKEK
+231 EREKEAKRKEK
-238 KQEKSKKIPLNSKV
+238 AKKIPLDSKV
-252 VNKFI
+252 LNNFI
-257 KLLPYELTNDQ
+257 KSLPYKLTDDQ
-268 NKAVEDILN
+268 NKAVEEILA
-277 DYNNSVPMTRL
+277 DCNNSVPMTHL

-299 VSAIAILNC
+299 VAGIAILNC

-331 FKKLLKNFNV
+331 FTKLFKDFDI
-341 DIELCISSEK
+341 DIELCISSDK
-351 SISDADNKLII
+351 NISDADNKLII
-362 GTHAILYEMELPK
+362 GTHAILYDMALPK

-382 DEQHRFGVEQREY
+382 YEQHRFEGDQREY
-395 FRKKSRYSPHYL
+395 FREKGKYSPHYL

-435 KNRIEVKTYYTPVK
+435 KGRIEVKTYYTPVR
-449 KRYECFDWVK
+449 KRLECFEWVK
-459 EKIIQSKGKDQAF
+459 EKILESKGENQAF

-487 SVLNEYEN
+487 SVLNEYES
-495 LMEIFKGLKVKYLH
+495 LKEIFKGLKVKYLH
-509 GKLKENEKSKLLE
+509 GKLKEEEKSKLLE
-522 EFREKKID
+522 DFREKKID

-543 IPDATII
+543 IPDATIM

-576 SYCFVIPSN
+576 SYCFVIPSS
-585 SVERKS
+585 SVEKGS
-591 PAEERLIYFSK
+591 PAEERLLYFSK

-621 VYGTKQSGV
+621 VYGTRQSGI
-630 PTFKAADIYDVALLK
+630 PIFKVADIYDVALLK
-645 KARVFAKKLIKEDND
+645 RARTFAKKLIKEDND
-660 LKYILDNL
+660 LEYILDNL
-668 FY
+668 FR

>member
-1 MLNKNTPISELK
+1 MLSKDTPISELK
-13 GIGPKSFFLY
+13 GIGPKSLY
-23 QNLGLNTVG
+23 LYENLGIHTVR
-32 DLLSHIPFRY
+32 DLLFHIPFRY

-51 KEFKEQGEGTFLAE
+51 KEFKERGEGTFLAE
-65 VEDVKTTYFR
+65 IEDVKTTYFR
-75 KKITTVKVKDDTDNL
+75 KKITTVKVKDDTDTL
-90 RLIYFN
+90 RLTYFN

-102 TLQKGQIYIFDAKY
+102 TLQKGEIYLFDAKY
-116 SVGKNGKS
+116 STSRNGKT

-130 KYERFK
+130 KFEKFK
-136 YDKEKQLHVGKIVG
+136 YEKEKQLHVGKIVG

-166 ISELQEDIPAIF
+166 IADLQDDIPKILD
-178 TDPLEQEIKRGNLKL
+178 DPLEKNIKKSNLKL
-193 PLIAGAVK
+193 PFISKAIEK
-201 NIHFP
+201 IHFP
-206 NNKTDIKLARERLA
+206 KDQKDIDMAKQRLS

-231 ERERKEK
+231 EREKEAKRKEK
-238 KQEKSKKIPLNSKV
+238 AKKIPLDSKV
-252 VNKFI
+252 LNNFI
-257 KLLPYELTNDQ
+257 KSLPYKLTDDQ
-268 NKAVEDILN
+268 NKAVAEILS
-277 DYNNSVPMTRL
+277 DCNNSIPMTRL

-299 VSAIAILNC
+299 VAGIAILNC

-331 FKKLLKNFNV
+331 FNKLFKDFNI
-341 DIELCISSEK
+341 DIELCISSDK
-351 SISDADNKLII
+351 NISDADNKLII
-362 GTHAILYEMELPK
+362 GTHAILYDMALPK

-395 FRKKSRYSPHYL
+395 FREKGKYSPHYL

-435 KNRIEVKTYYTPVK
+435 KGRIEVKTYYTPVR
-449 KRYECFDWVK
+449 KRLECFEWVK
-459 EKIIQSKGKDQAF
+459 EKILESKGENQAF
-472 FIYPLIEETEKSTRK
+472 FIYPLIEESEKSTRK
-487 SVLNEYEN
+487 SVLNEYES
-495 LMEIFKGLKVKYLH
+495 LKEIFKGLKVKYLH
-509 GKLKENEKSKLLE
+509 GKLKEEEKSKLLE
-522 EFREKKID
+522 NFREKKID

-543 IPDATII
+543 IPDATIM

-576 SYCFVIPSN
+576 SYCFVIPSS
-585 SVERKS
+585 SVEKGS
-591 PAEERLIYFSK
+591 PAEERLLYFSK

-621 VYGTKQSGV
+621 VYGTRQSGI
-630 PTFKAADIYDVALLK
+630 PIFKVADIYDVDLLK
-645 KARVFAKKLIKEDND
+645 RARTFAKKLIKEDND
-660 LKYILDNL
+660 LEYILDNL
-668 FY
+668 FR

>member
-1 MLNKNTPISELK
+1 MLTKDTPISELK
-13 GIGPKSFFLY
+13 GIGPKSLY
-23 QNLGLNTVG
+23 LYENLGIHTVR
-32 DLLSHIPFRY
+32 DLLFHIPFRY

-51 KEFKEQGEGTFLAE
+51 KEFKERGEGTFLAE
-65 VEDVKTTYFR
+65 IEDVKTTYFR
-75 KKITTVKVKDDTDNL
+75 KKITTVKVKDDTDTL
-90 RLIYFN
+90 RLTYFN

-102 TLQKGQIYIFDAKY
+102 TLQKGDIYIFDAKY
-116 SVGKNGKS
+116 STSRNGKT

-130 KYERFK
+130 KFEKFK
-136 YDKEKQLHVGKIVG
+136 YEKEKQLHVGKIVG

-166 ISELQEDIPAIF
+166 IADLQDNIPKILD
-178 TDPLEQEIKRGNLKL
+178 DPLEKHIEKSNLKL
-193 PLIAGAVK
+193 PFISTATVK
-201 NIHFP
+201 IHFP
-206 NNKTDIKLARERLA
+206 ENQKDVDIAKQRLS

-231 ERERKEK
+231 EREKEAKRKEK
-238 KQEKSKKIPLNSKV
+238 AKKIPLDSKIL
-252 VNKFI
+252 NNFI
-257 KLLPYELTNDQ
+257 KSLPYKLTDDQ
-268 NKAVEDILN
+268 NKAVEEILS
-277 DYNNSVPMTRL
+277 DCNNSIPMTRL

-299 VSAIAILNC
+299 VAGIAILNC

-331 FKKLLKNFNV
+331 FNKLFKDFNI
-341 DIELCISSEK
+341 DIELCISSDK
-351 SISDADNKLII
+351 NISDADNKLII
-362 GTHAILYEMELPK
+362 GTHAILYDMALPK

-395 FRKKSRYSPHYL
+395 FREKGKYSPHYL

-435 KNRIEVKTYYTPVK
+435 KGRIEVKTYYTPVR
-449 KRYECFDWVK
+449 KRLECFEWVK
-459 EKIIQSKGKDQAF
+459 EKILESKGQNQAF

-487 SVLNEYEN
+487 SVLNEYES
-495 LMEIFKGLKVKYLH
+495 LKEIFKGLKVKYLH
-509 GKLKENEKSKLLE
+509 GKLKEEEKSKLLE
-522 EFREKKID
+522 DFREKKID

-543 IPDATII
+543 IPDATIM

-576 SYCFVIPSN
+576 SYCFVIPSS
-585 SVERKS
+585 SVERGS
-591 PAEERLIYFSK
+591 TAEERLLYFSK

-621 VYGTKQSGV
+621 VYGTRQSGI
-630 PTFKAADIYDVALLK
+630 PIFKVADIYDVDLLK
-645 KARVFAKKLIKEDND
+645 RARTFAKKLIKEDND
-660 LKYILDNL
+660 LEYILDNL
-668 FY
+668 FR